1 MTEFCAVYSNVWRA
15 LLLLRAWLVRGFRQ
29 RSSVHIDV
37 HQMGCSEN
45 IYVCAES
52 TLGSPAQPPPGKTRA
67 PGRSRI
73 VNRPREVIHDRPLS
87 DTLKGKRQISTS
99 RWRTVSRPLSVT
111 SWVALMGRPSD
122 WVLMCGASRDSIL
135 HWSST
140 SACLLALSRC
150 GFVAGSVS
158 WLEVP
163 GQTSCR
169 GAHSLA
175 YWMTAL
181 ESQSRWTIRQSLDR
195 FQGRPGP
202 CTSSISISARRRQF
216 SYRYRTLS
224 IRTRCWCSQ
233 GSSCVPLNA
242 LNRCASRRCLIER
255 SIRAEQSFLDWQ
267 LARVSVNR
275 QPGSIVV
282 GGAWPPRQ
290 TPQAAFAPGL
300 TAK

>member
-1 MTEFCAVYSNVWRA
+1 
-15 LLLLRAWLVRGFRQ
+15 
-29 RSSVHIDV
+29 
-37 HQMGCSEN
+37 
-45 IYVCAES
+45 
-52 TLGSPAQPPPGKTRA
+52 
-67 PGRSRI
+67 
-73 VNRPREVIHDRPLS
+73 
-87 DTLKGKRQISTS
+87 
-99 RWRTVSRPLSVT
+99 
-111 SWVALMGRPSD
+111 MGRPSD

-150 GFVAGSVS
+150 GLVAGSVS

-163 GQTSCR
+163 GQTSRR

-202 CTSSISISARRRQF
+202 CTSSTSISARQRLS

-233 GSSCVPLNA
+233 GSSCLPLNA
-242 LNRCASRRCLIER
+242 LNRCASRRCPTER
-255 SIRAEQSFLDWQ
+255 TIRAEQSFLDGQ
-267 LARVSVNR
+267 LARAAVTFKLYRLAKNENGAAGAPRWRFQLSATRVSAN
-275 QPGSIVV
+275 PYCDV
-282 GGAWPPRQ
+282 GE
-290 TPQAAFAPGL
+290 AFAHESL
-300 TAK
+300 WRE